1 MEEDLDF
8 IVGDIITQ
16 LKGTTALTKKEP
28 EDELT
33 KERLEEFIIK
43 NSGKLIMKSLDIIDD
58 VQAYISS
65 APDAKDV
72 AAFAELLK
80 ASSASMESLNKIYI
94 SLEKNKT
101 TRDIKQ
107 MDIVSREQ
115 LNTQDNITHLLSR
128 KEIMKELMGK
138 VDKAETPIDV

>member
-8 IVGDIITQ
+8 VVGDIITQ
-16 LKGTTALTKKEP
+16 LKGTTALSKKEP

-33 KERLEEFIIK
+33 KEKLEEFIIK
-43 NSGKLIMKSLDIIDD
+43 NSGKLIKRSLDIIDD

-101 TRDIKQ
+101 TKDIKQ
-107 MDIVSREQ
+107 MDIESKEKQ
-115 LNTQDNITHLLSR
+115 NTQDNITHLLSR

-138 VDKAETPIDV
+138 ADNAEPPIDV

>member
-8 IVGDIITQ
+8 IVGDILTQ
-16 LKGTTALTKKEP
+16 LKGTTALSKKEP

-33 KERLEEFIIK
+33 KDKLEEFIIK
-43 NSGKLIMKSLDIIDD
+43 NSGKLIKRSLDIIDD

-101 TRDIKQ
+101 TKDIKQ
-107 MDIVSREQ
+107 MDIESKEKQ
-115 LNTQDNITHLLSR
+115 NTQDNITHLLSR

-138 VDKAETPIDV
+138 ADNAEPPIDV

>member
-1 MEEDLDF
+1 MEENLDN

-16 LKGTTALTKKEP
+16 LKGTTALARREP

-33 KERLEEFIIK
+33 KDKLEEFIIK
-43 NSGKLIMKSLDIIDD
+43 NSGKLINKSLNIIDE

-101 TRDIKQ
+101 TKDIKQ
-107 MDIVSREQ
+107 MDIESKEKQ
-115 LNTQDNITHLLSR
+115 NTQDNVTFLISR

-138 VDKAETPIDV
+138 ADKTEAPIDV

>member
-1 MEEDLDF
+1 MEEDLDN

-16 LKGTTALTKKEP
+16 LKGTTALARREP

-33 KERLEEFIIK
+33 KEKLEEFIIK
-43 NSGKLIMKSLDIIDD
+43 NSGRLINKSLNIIDE

-101 TRDIKQ
+101 TKDIKQ
-107 MDIVSREQ
+107 MDLDSREKI
-115 LNTQDNITHLLSR
+115 NTQDNITHLLSR
-128 KEIMKELMGK
+128 KEVMKELMGK
-138 VDKAETPIDV
+138 ADKADTTIDV